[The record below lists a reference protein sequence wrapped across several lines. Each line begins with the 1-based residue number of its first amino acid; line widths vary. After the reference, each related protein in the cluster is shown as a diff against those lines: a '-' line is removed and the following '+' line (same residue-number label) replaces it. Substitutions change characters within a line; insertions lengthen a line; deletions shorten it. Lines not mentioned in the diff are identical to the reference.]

1 MGAGQGLLVLRD
13 RPYIT
18 AKNLDIGFRRVYSW
32 YVNYVFTF

>member
-1 MGAGQGLLVLRD
+1 
-13 RPYIT
+13 T